1 MTFSQSSGELN
12 FIVLDVIC
20 IHLHKYK
27 YEYEYVGGMYM
38 CVDIINHTGIEYKR
52 SRV

>member
-20 IHLHKYK
+20 IHLHKYE
-27 YEYEYVGGMYM
+27 YEYEYVYA
-38 CVDIINHTGIEYKR
+38 DIINHTGIEYKR